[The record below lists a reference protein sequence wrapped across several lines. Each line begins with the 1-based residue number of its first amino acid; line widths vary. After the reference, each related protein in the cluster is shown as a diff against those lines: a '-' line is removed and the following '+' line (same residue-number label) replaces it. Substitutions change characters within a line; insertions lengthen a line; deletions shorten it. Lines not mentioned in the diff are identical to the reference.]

1 MTMLIHV
8 VGRSDLGVG
17 TGRNAGEL
25 DLYALRRAEKLRAL
39 AGRLRSSREPAGE
52 GPSPRRPD
60 GRGAVGDAV
69 MSPSPRRP
77 DGRPAPGTE
86 PPAEQALPEEAVRV
100 VQALLDGVH
109 PDAEEQ
115 PAQVEIARPHE
126 GTPLYKYL
134 KALVQYG
141 RADIDLLLVATRKG
155 RGATEPYLR
164 AVHECLSEPGVRAGL
179 RDRTGA
185 TLRLQ
190 EPVLVAGLGE
200 LEDLMSQVD
209 HRLTA
214 HRGHV
219 ALAFGSGATAFS
231 LSLAGTVAAAQADE
245 WSLILAGESGPA
257 RIEDMSVTGVTAHH
271 PERGWFLGL
280 GLPTCLEGR
289 VSDDVVKAAV
299 QVAHRAAGDGGC
311 PTSHDL
317 GELLLCD
324 LARGDQA
331 AGMAARA
338 WLVAEYRSRRE
349 QYMRDS
355 GEAPEQVTDQVRQG
369 NRDRPLGYVLGVLEE
384 ERSRGRVLLPHDEWL
399 RTKGWL
405 NDIGKRATH
414 ELGVIGAGTGS
425 MTSPGTEGG
434 QEDLEDQVET
444 EVDAGTSPDHET
456 DPDNGTGLGAGPQSG
471 GYPGAAVSPVDRV
484 ADLLSSC
491 GIERPDWLSW
501 PGGDIAMV
509 CAQSRPQSDHGT
521 GRTRPSPAEQI
532 LHGLPHSE
540 DLAQVRQ
547 ATGSD
552 GPFTLH
558 LMLLA
563 SQDMEDYAQKE
574 RQKIRRL
581 TARPEDHPAGEG
593 AGPDGLAGRG
603 PGEWP
608 SSQDQGSLTAP
619 AASTWCKRPS
629 GQDQGLAAHWEPADV
644 RVTPYGTAFSRYKDG
659 RRQMAAFN
667 SLRKGVKDWLSS
679 LDPRPRAVVVYAA
692 GEKQALLA
700 ALRVAQEYG
709 AGHGVPVF
717 LVSGTTRP
725 PASSQSP
732 QGREHLTTHQ
742 FGLDKDARQVLIE
755 AAHFCLRRLDL
766 LTAARLLRLGSP
778 EAASLADQAQ
788 DLARGLAEPAGA
800 DDIDVYAPRL
810 LSVMC
815 GVARMW
821 PSATKPDARARLMTI
836 VGELIAGSRGD
847 QARVLRKSGVSKL
860 DSWKRAEAADL
871 LSVVVRVRDNTTVTH
886 GSGDKDPFAVACAIT
901 FAGWGRENVPPGNT
915 FEGVDYPRLLKCAV
929 AAVRHEHS
937 VEPDDW
943 AQRLADLDKKMGQL
957 VIASPPDCAPASTS
971 TTPMP

>member
-1 MTMLIHV
+1 MTMLIHI

-115 PAQVEIARPHE
+115 PAQVEIARSHE

-185 TLRLQ
+185 TLRLR
-190 EPVLVAGLGE
+190 EPVLVADLGE

-209 HRLTA
+209 HRLTDYC
-214 HRGHV
+214 GHV

-280 GLPTCLEGR
+280 GLPTCLEDR
-289 VSDDVVKAAV
+289 DNDDVVKAAV
-299 QVAHRAAGDGGC
+299 QVARRAAGDRGH

-338 WLVAEYRSRRE
+338 WLVAEYRSRRK

-369 NRDRPLGYVLGVLEE
+369 NRDRMLGRVLGDLEK

-405 NDIGKRATH
+405 NDIGKHATH

-425 MTSPGTEGG
+425 RTSPGTEGG
-434 QEDLEDQVET
+434 QEDLEDQAET
-444 EVDAGTSPDHET
+444 GADAGTSPDHET
-456 DPDNGTGLGAGPQSG
+456 DPDNGTDPGAGPRSG

-532 LHGLPHSE
+532 LHGLPHAE

-547 ATGSD
+547 ATGSG

-574 RQKIRRL
+574 RQKIRCL

-593 AGPDGLAGRG
+593 AGPGGLAGRG
-603 PGEWP
+603 PGRW
-608 SSQDQGSLTAP
+608 SSS
-619 AASTWCKRPS
+619 
-629 GQDQGLAAHWEPADV
+629 QDQGLAAHWEPADV

-667 SLRKGVKDWLSS
+667 GLREGVKDWLDS

-725 PASSQSP
+725 PASSQSS

-810 LSVMC
+810 LSVMR

-821 PSATKPDARARLMTI
+821 PSVTKPDARARLMTI
-836 VGELIAGSRGD
+836 VGELIAGSRD
-847 QARVLRKSGVSKL
+847 NQARVLRKSGVSKL
-860 DSWKRAEAADL
+860 DSWERAKAADL

-915 FEGVDYPRLLKCAV
+915 FEGVDYPELLECAV

-943 AQRLADLDKKMGQL
+943 AQRLADLDEKTGQL

>member
-25 DLYALRRAEKLRAL
+25 DLYALRRAEELRAL

-60 GRGAVGDAV
+60 GR
-69 MSPSPRRP
+69 
-77 DGRPAPGTE
+77 PAPGTE
-86 PPAEQALPEEAVRV
+86 SFAEQALPEEAVRV

-109 PDAEEQ
+109 PDAKTAEQ

-185 TLRLQ
+185 TLRLR
-190 EPVLVAGLGE
+190 EPVLVADLGE

-209 HRLTA
+209 HRLTDYC
-214 HRGHV
+214 GHV

-280 GLPTCLEGR
+280 GLPTCLEDR
-289 VSDDVVKAAV
+289 DNDDVVKAAV
-299 QVAHRAAGDGGC
+299 QVARRAAGDRGH

-338 WLVAEYRSRRE
+338 WLVAEYRSRRK

-369 NRDRPLGYVLGVLEE
+369 NRDRPLGYVLGDLEK

-405 NDIGKRATH
+405 NDIGKHATH

-425 MTSPGTEGG
+425 RTSPGTEGD
-434 QEDLEDQVET
+434 QEDLKDQAEAG
-444 EVDAGTSPDHET
+444 VDAGTSPDNKT
-456 DPDNGTGLGAGPQSG
+456 GPDNGTDPGAGPRSG

-509 CAQSRPQSDHGT
+509 CAQSRPQSDRGT
-521 GRTRPSPAEQI
+521 GWTRPSPAEQI
-532 LHGLPHSE
+532 LHGLPHAE

-547 ATGSD
+547 ATGSG
-552 GPFTLH
+552 GPFT
-558 LMLLA
+558 LLA

-574 RQKIRRL
+574 RQKIRCL
-581 TARPEDHPAGEG
+581 TARPEGHPAGEG
-593 AGPDGLAGRG
+593 SGPDGLAGRG
-603 PGEWP
+603 PGTWP
-608 SSQDQGSLTAP
+608 SGQDQGSSTAP
-619 AASTWCKRPS
+619 AASTWCRWS
-629 GQDQGLAAHWEPADV
+629 SSQDQGLAAHWEPADV

-667 SLRKGVKDWLSS
+667 GLREGVKDWLDS

-709 AGHGVPVF
+709 AEHGVPVF

-778 EAASLADQAQ
+778 EAASLAEQAQ

-836 VGELIAGSRGD
+836 VGELIAGSRD
-847 QARVLRKSGVSKL
+847 NQARVLRKSGVSKL
-860 DSWKRAEAADL
+860 DSWERAKAADL

-901 FAGWGRENVPPGNT
+901 FAGWGRENVPPGDT
-915 FEGVDYPRLLKCAV
+915 FEGVDYPELLERAV
-929 AAVRHEHS
+929 AAVRHEHG

-943 AQRLADLDKKMGQL
+943 AQRLADLDEKMGQL
-957 VIASPPDCAPASTS
+957 VSAFPSGCAPASTS

>member
-1 MTMLIHV
+1 M
-8 VGRSDLGVG
+8 
-17 TGRNAGEL
+17 
-25 DLYALRRAEKLRAL
+25 
-39 AGRLRSSREPAGE
+39 
-52 GPSPRRPD
+52 
-60 GRGAVGDAV
+60 
-69 MSPSPRRP
+69 
-77 DGRPAPGTE
+77 
-86 PPAEQALPEEAVRV
+86 
-100 VQALLDGVH
+100 VQALLDGVY
-109 PDAEEQ
+109 PDAEVVEQ
-115 PAQVEIARPHE
+115 AAQVTIARPHE

-134 KALVQYG
+134 KALVQCG
-141 RADIDLLLVATRKG
+141 RADIDLLLVATREG
-155 RGATEPYLR
+155 RGATKPYLR

-185 TLRLQ
+185 TLRLR
-190 EPVLVAGLGE
+190 EPVLVADLGE

-209 HRLTA
+209 HRLTDYC
-214 HRGHV
+214 GHV

-280 GLPTCLEGR
+280 GLPTCLEDR
-289 VSDDVVKAAV
+289 DNDDVVKAAV
-299 QVAHRAAGDGGC
+299 QVARRAAGDRGH

-338 WLVAEYRSRRE
+338 WLVAEYRSRRK

-369 NRDRPLGYVLGVLEE
+369 NRDRPLGYVLGDLEK

-405 NDIGKRATH
+405 NDIGKHATH

-425 MTSPGTEGG
+425 RTSPGTEGD
-434 QEDLEDQVET
+434 QEDLKDQAEAG
-444 EVDAGTSPDHET
+444 VDAGTSPDNKT
-456 DPDNGTGLGAGPQSG
+456 GPDNGTDPGAGPRSG

-509 CAQSRPQSDHGT
+509 CAQSRPQSDRGT
-521 GRTRPSPAEQI
+521 GWTRPSPAEQI
-532 LHGLPHSE
+532 LHGLPHAE

-547 ATGSD
+547 ATGSG

-574 RQKIRRL
+574 RQKIRCL
-581 TARPEDHPAGEG
+581 TARPEGHPAGEG
-593 AGPDGLAGRG
+593 SGPDGLAGRG
-603 PGEWP
+603 PGTWP
-608 SSQDQGSLTAP
+608 SGQDQGSSTAP
-619 AASTWCKRPS
+619 AASTWCRWS
-629 GQDQGLAAHWEPADV
+629 SSQDQGLAAHWEPADV

-659 RRQMAAFN
+659 RRQMAAFK
-667 SLRKGVKDWLSS
+667 SLREGVKDWLDS

-821 PSATKPDARARLMTI
+821 PSVTKPDARARLMTI
-836 VGELIAGSRGD
+836 VGELIADPPRRH
-847 QARVLRKSGVSKL
+847 ACVLQKSNVDNL
-860 DSWKRAEAADL
+860 ESWKRAKAADL
-871 LSVVVRVRDNTTVTH
+871 LRVVVRVRDNTTVTH
-886 GSGDKDPFAVACAIT
+886 GPGDKDPFAVACAIT
-901 FAGWGRENVPPGNT
+901 FAGWGRENVPPGDT
-915 FEGVDYPRLLKCAV
+915 FEGVDYPELLERAV
-929 AAVRHEHS
+929 AAVRDKHG

-943 AQRLADLDKKMGQL
+943 AQRLADLDEKMGQL
-957 VIASPPDCAPASTS
+957 VSASPSGCAPASTS

>member
-17 TGRNAGEL
+17 SGRRAGEDLRPSEL
-25 DLYALRRAEKLRAL
+25 DPYALRRAEELRAL

-115 PAQVEIARPHE
+115 PAQVTIAHPHE

-185 TLRLQ
+185 TLRLR
-190 EPVLVAGLGE
+190 EPVLVADLGE

-299 QVAHRAAGDGGC
+299 QVAHRAAGDGGR

-434 QEDLEDQVET
+434 QEDLEDQAET
-444 EVDAGTSPDHET
+444 GADAGTSPDNKT
-456 DPDNGTGLGAGPQSG
+456 GPDNGTDPGAGPRSG

-521 GRTRPSPAEQI
+521 GQIRPSPAEQI

-563 SQDMEDYAQKE
+563 SQDMGDYAQKE
-574 RQKIRRL
+574 RQKIRCL
-581 TARPEDHPAGEG
+581 TAGPEDHPAGEG

-608 SSQDQGSLTAP
+608 SSQDQG
-619 AASTWCKRPS
+619 
-629 GQDQGLAAHWEPADV
+629 LAAHWEPADV
-644 RVTPYGTAFSRYKDG
+644 RVTPYGTAFSRYEDA
-659 RRQMAAFN
+659 RRQMTAFN
-667 SLRKGVKDWLSS
+667 SLRKGVKDWLDS
-679 LDPRPRAVVVYAA
+679 LEPRPRAVVVYAA

-836 VGELIAGSRGD
+836 VGELIAGSRD
-847 QARVLRKSGVSKL
+847 NQARVLRKSGVSKL
-860 DSWKRAEAADL
+860 DSWERAKAADL

-886 GSGDKDPFAVACAIT
+886 GSGDKDPLAVACAIT

-915 FEGVDYPRLLKCAV
+915 FEGVDYPELLECAV

-943 AQRLADLDKKMGQL
+943 AQRLADLDKKAGQL
-957 VIASPPDCAPASTS
+957 VSASPPDCAPASTS

>member
-17 TGRNAGEL
+17 TGWRAGKVLRPSEL
-25 DLYALRRAEKLRAL
+25 DPYALRRAEKLRAL
-39 AGRLRSSREPAGE
+39 AGRLRSSRELAGE

-69 MSPSPRRP
+69 MSPGSRRP
-77 DGRPAPGTE
+77 DARSAPGTE

-100 VQALLDGVH
+100 VQALLDGVY
-109 PDAEEQ
+109 PDAEVVEQ
-115 PAQVEIARPHE
+115 AAQVEIAHPYE

-134 KALVQYG
+134 KALVQCG

-209 HRLTA
+209 HHLTA
-214 HRGHV
+214 HHGHV

-289 VSDDVVKAAV
+289 VNDDVVKAAV
-299 QVAHRAAGDGGC
+299 QVAHRAAGDGGR
-311 PTSHDL
+311 PTSQDL

-369 NRDRPLGYVLGVLEE
+369 NRDRPLGRVLGNLEK

-414 ELGVIGAGTGS
+414 ELGVIGVGTGS
-425 MTSPGTEGG
+425 RTSPGTEGG
-434 QEDLEDQVET
+434 QEDLKDQAET
-444 EVDAGTSPDHET
+444 GADAGTSPDYET
-456 DPDNGTGLGAGPQSG
+456 DPDNGTGPDNGTDLGAGPQSG
-471 GYPGAAVSPVDRV
+471 GYPGVVVSPVDRV

-593 AGPDGLAGRG
+593 AGLGGLAGRG
-603 PGEWP
+603 PGRWP
-608 SSQDQGSLTAP
+608 SSQDQG
-619 AASTWCKRPS
+619 
-629 GQDQGLAAHWEPADV
+629 LAARWEPADV
-644 RVTPYGTAFSRYKDG
+644 RVIPYGTAFSRYEDASC
-659 RRQMAAFN
+659 QMTAFKN
-667 SLRKGVKDWLSS
+667 LRKGVKDWLGS
-679 LDPRPRAVVVYAA
+679 LDPRPRAVVVYAV

-700 ALRVAQEYG
+700 ALRVAQGYG
-709 AGHGVPVF
+709 AEHGVPVF

-725 PASSQSP
+725 PASSQSL
-732 QGREHLTTHQ
+732 QRREHLTTHQ
-742 FGLDKDARQVLIE
+742 FGLDKDARQVLVE

-821 PSATKPDARARLMTI
+821 PAAKPDARARLMTI
-836 VGELIAGSRGD
+836 VGELIADPPRRH
-847 QARVLRKSGVSKL
+847 ARVLRKSDVSKL
-860 DSWKRAEAADL
+860 ESWESAKAADL
-871 LSVVVRVRDNTTVTH
+871 LRVVVRVRDNTTVTH

-929 AAVRHEHS
+929 AAVRREHG

-957 VIASPPDCAPASTS
+957 VSASPPDCAASTS

>member
-17 TGRNAGEL
+17 TGWRAGKVLRPSEL
-25 DLYALRRAEKLRAL
+25 DPYALRRAEKLRAL

-52 GPSPRRPD
+52 GPSPRCPD
-60 GRGAVGDAV
+60 GR
-69 MSPSPRRP
+69 S
-77 DGRPAPGTE
+77 APGTE

-100 VQALLDGVH
+100 VQALLDGVY
-109 PDAEEQ
+109 PDAEVVEQ
-115 PAQVEIARPHE
+115 AAQVEIAHPYE

-134 KALVQYG
+134 KALVQCG

-209 HRLTA
+209 HHLTA
-214 HRGHV
+214 HHGHV

-289 VSDDVVKAAV
+289 VNDDVVKAAV
-299 QVAHRAAGDGGC
+299 QVAHRAAGDGGR
-311 PTSHDL
+311 PTSQDL

-369 NRDRPLGYVLGVLEE
+369 NRDRPLGRVLGNLEK

-414 ELGVIGAGTGS
+414 ELGVIGVGTGS
-425 MTSPGTEGG
+425 RTSPGTEGG
-434 QEDLEDQVET
+434 QEDLKDQAET
-444 EVDAGTSPDHET
+444 GADAGTSPDYET
-456 DPDNGTGLGAGPQSG
+456 DPDNGTGPDNGTDLGAGPQSG
-471 GYPGAAVSPVDRV
+471 GYPGVVVSPVDRV

-593 AGPDGLAGRG
+593 AGPGGLAGRG
-603 PGEWP
+603 PGRWP
-608 SSQDQGSLTAP
+608 SSQDQG
-619 AASTWCKRPS
+619 
-629 GQDQGLAAHWEPADV
+629 LAARWEPADV
-644 RVTPYGTAFSRYKDG
+644 RVIPYGTAFSRYEDASC
-659 RRQMAAFN
+659 QMTAFKN
-667 SLRKGVKDWLSS
+667 LRKGVKDWLGS
-679 LDPRPRAVVVYAA
+679 LDPRPRAVVVYAV

-700 ALRVAQEYG
+700 ALRVAQGYG
-709 AGHGVPVF
+709 AEHGVPVF

-725 PASSQSP
+725 PASSQSL
-732 QGREHLTTHQ
+732 QRREHLTTHQ
-742 FGLDKDARQVLIE
+742 FGLDKDARQVLVE

-821 PSATKPDARARLMTI
+821 PAAKPDARARLMTI
-836 VGELIAGSRGD
+836 VGELIADPPRRH
-847 QARVLRKSGVSKL
+847 ARVLRKSDVSKL
-860 DSWKRAEAADL
+860 ESWESAKAADL
-871 LSVVVRVRDNTTVTH
+871 LRVVVRVRDNTTVTH

-929 AAVRHEHS
+929 AAVRDKHG

-957 VIASPPDCAPASTS
+957 VSASPPDCAASTS

>member
-17 TGRNAGEL
+17 TGWRAGKVLRPSEL
-25 DLYALRRAEKLRAL
+25 DPYALRRAEKLRAL

-69 MSPSPRRP
+69 MSPGSRRP
-77 DGRPAPGTE
+77 DARPAPGTE

-100 VQALLDGVH
+100 VQALLDGVY
-109 PDAEEQ
+109 PDAEVVEQ
-115 PAQVEIARPHE
+115 AAQVTIAHPHE

-134 KALVQYG
+134 KALVQCG
-141 RADIDLLLVATRKG
+141 RADIDLLLVATREG
-155 RGATEPYLR
+155 CGATEPYLR
-164 AVHECLSEPGVRAGL
+164 AVHECLSEPGVCAGL
-179 RDRTGA
+179 RGLTGA
-185 TLRLQ
+185 TLRLR

-209 HRLTA
+209 HHLTA
-214 HRGHV
+214 YRGHV

-299 QVAHRAAGDGGC
+299 QVAHRAAGDGGH

-369 NRDRPLGYVLGVLEE
+369 NRDRPLGRVLGGLEK

-434 QEDLEDQVET
+434 HEDLKDQAET
-444 EVDAGTSPDHET
+444 GADAGTSPDYET
-456 DPDNGTGLGAGPQSG
+456 DPDNGTGPDNGTDPGTGPQSG
-471 GYPGAAVSPVDRV
+471 GYPGVVVSPVDRV

-521 GRTRPSPAEQI
+521 GRTRHSPAEQI

-581 TARPEDHPAGEG
+581 TAGPEDHPAGEG
-593 AGPDGLAGRG
+593 AGPGGLAGRG
-603 PGEWP
+603 PGRWP
-608 SSQDQGSLTAP
+608 SS
-619 AASTWCKRPS
+619 
-629 GQDQGLAAHWEPADV
+629 QDQGLAAHWEPADV
-644 RVTPYGTAFSRYKDG
+644 RVIPYGTAFSRYEDASC
-659 RRQMAAFN
+659 QMTAFKN
-667 SLRKGVKDWLSS
+667 LRKGVKDWLDS
-679 LDPRPRAVVVYAA
+679 LDPRPRAVVVYAV

-709 AGHGVPVF
+709 AEYGVPVF

-725 PASSQSP
+725 PASSQSL

-742 FGLDKDARQVLIE
+742 FGLDKDARQVLVE

-821 PSATKPDARARLMTI
+821 PSVTKPDARARLMTI
-836 VGELIAGSRGD
+836 VGELIADPPRRH
-847 QARVLRKSGVSKL
+847 ACVLQKSNVDKL
-860 DSWKRAEAADL
+860 ESWKRAEAADL

-901 FAGWGRENVPPGNT
+901 FAGWDRENVPPGNT
-915 FEGVDYPRLLKCAV
+915 FEGVDYPELLECAV
-929 AAVRHEHS
+929 AAVRHEHG

-943 AQRLADLDKKMGQL
+943 AQRLADLDKKTSQL
-957 VIASPPDCAPASTS
+957 VSASPPDCAASTS

>member
-17 TGRNAGEL
+17 TGWRAGKVLRPSEL
-25 DLYALRRAEKLRAL
+25 DPYALRRAEKLRAL

-69 MSPSPRRP
+69 MSPGSRRP
-77 DGRPAPGTE
+77 DARSASGTE

-100 VQALLDGVH
+100 VQALLDGVY
-109 PDAEEQ
+109 PDAEVVEQ
-115 PAQVEIARPHE
+115 AAQVEIAHPYE

-134 KALVQYG
+134 KALVQCG

-185 TLRLQ
+185 TLRLR

-209 HRLTA
+209 HHLTA
-214 HRGHV
+214 HHGHV

-289 VSDDVVKAAV
+289 VNDDDVKAAV
-299 QVAHRAAGDGGC
+299 QVAHRATGDGGR

-355 GEAPEQVTDQVRQG
+355 GEAPEQVTDQVRQE
-369 NRDRPLGYVLGVLEE
+369 NRDRMLGRVLGGLEK

-434 QEDLEDQVET
+434 QEDLKDQAET
-444 EVDAGTSPDHET
+444 GADAGTSPDYET
-456 DPDNGTGLGAGPQSG
+456 DPDNGTGPDNGTDLGAGPQSG
-471 GYPGAAVSPVDRV
+471 GYPGVVVSPVDRV

-581 TARPEDHPAGEG
+581 TAGPEDHPAGEG

-603 PGEWP
+603 PGRWP
-608 SSQDQGSLTAP
+608 SS
-619 AASTWCKRPS
+619 
-629 GQDQGLAAHWEPADV
+629 QDQGLAAHWEPADV
-644 RVTPYGTAFSRYKDG
+644 RVIPYGTAFSRYEDA
-659 RRQMAAFN
+659 RRQMTAFKN
-667 SLRKGVKDWLSS
+667 LRKGVKDWLDS

-709 AGHGVPVF
+709 AEHGVPVF

-725 PASSQSP
+725 PASSQSL

-742 FGLDKDARQVLIE
+742 FGLDKDARQVLVE

-821 PSATKPDARARLMTI
+821 PSVTKPDARARLMTI
-836 VGELIAGSRGD
+836 VGELIAGSRD
-847 QARVLRKSGVSKL
+847 NQARVLRKSGVSKL
-860 DSWKRAEAADL
+860 DSWERAKAADL

-901 FAGWGRENVPPGNT
+901 FAGWGRGNVPPGNT

-929 AAVRHEHS
+929 AAVRHEHG

-943 AQRLADLDKKMGQL
+943 AQRLADLDKKTSQL

>member
-1 MTMLIHV
+1 MTMLIHI

-60 GRGAVGDAV
+60 GR
-69 MSPSPRRP
+69 
-77 DGRPAPGTE
+77 PAPGTE
-86 PPAEQALPEEAVRV
+86 PPTEQTLPEEAVRRV

-109 PDAEEQ
+109 PDAKTAEQ
-115 PAQVEIARPHE
+115 ADRVEIVRPHE

-134 KALVQYG
+134 KALVQCG
-141 RADIDLLLVATRKG
+141 RADIDLLLVATREG
-155 RGATEPYLR
+155 RGATKPYLR

-185 TLRLQ
+185 TLRLR
-190 EPVLVAGLGE
+190 EPVLVADLGE

-209 HRLTA
+209 HRLTDYC
-214 HRGHV
+214 GHV

-280 GLPTCLEGR
+280 GLPTCLEDR
-289 VSDDVVKAAV
+289 DNDDVVKAAV
-299 QVAHRAAGDGGC
+299 QVARRAAGDRGH

-338 WLVAEYRSRRE
+338 WLVAEYRSRRK

-369 NRDRPLGYVLGVLEE
+369 NRDRPLGYVLGDLEK

-405 NDIGKRATH
+405 NDIGKHATH

-425 MTSPGTEGG
+425 RTSPGTEGD
-434 QEDLEDQVET
+434 QEDLKDQAEAG
-444 EVDAGTSPDHET
+444 VDAGTSPDNKT
-456 DPDNGTGLGAGPQSG
+456 GPDNGTDPGAGPRSG

-509 CAQSRPQSDHGT
+509 CAQSRPQSDRGT
-521 GRTRPSPAEQI
+521 GWTRPSPAEQI
-532 LHGLPHSE
+532 LHGLPHAE

-547 ATGSD
+547 ATGSG

-574 RQKIRRL
+574 RQKIRCL
-581 TARPEDHPAGEG
+581 TARPEGHPAGEG
-593 AGPDGLAGRG
+593 SGPDGLAGRG
-603 PGEWP
+603 PGTWP
-608 SSQDQGSLTAP
+608 SGQDQGSSTAP
-619 AASTWCKRPS
+619 AASTWCRWS
-629 GQDQGLAAHWEPADV
+629 SSQDQGLAAHWEPADV

-667 SLRKGVKDWLSS
+667 GLREGVKDWLDS

-725 PASSQSP
+725 PASSQSS

-821 PSATKPDARARLMTI
+821 PSVTKPDARARLMTI
-836 VGELIAGSRGD
+836 VGELIADPPRRH
-847 QARVLRKSGVSKL
+847 ACVLQKSNVDNL
-860 DSWKRAEAADL
+860 ESWKRAKAADL
-871 LSVVVRVRDNTTVTH
+871 LRVVVRVRDSTTVTH
-886 GSGDKDPFAVACAIT
+886 GPGDKDPFALACAIT

-915 FEGVDYPRLLKCAV
+915 FEGVDYPKLLECAV
-929 AAVRHEHS
+929 AAVREEHG

-943 AQRLADLDKKMGQL
+943 AQRLADLDEKMGQL
-957 VIASPPDCAPASTS
+957 VSAFPSGCAPASTS

>member
-1 MTMLIHV
+1 MTMLIHI

-39 AGRLRSSREPAGE
+39 AGRLRSSRELAGE
-52 GPSPRRPD
+52 G
-60 GRGAVGDAV
+60 
-69 MSPSPRRP
+69 PSPRRP

-109 PDAEEQ
+109 PDAKTAEQ
-115 PAQVEIARPHE
+115 ADRVEIARPHE

-185 TLRLQ
+185 TLRLR
-190 EPVLVAGLGE
+190 EPVLVADLGE

-209 HRLTA
+209 HRLTDYC
-214 HRGHV
+214 GHV

-280 GLPTCLEGR
+280 GLPTCLEDR
-289 VSDDVVKAAV
+289 DNDDVVKAAV
-299 QVAHRAAGDGGC
+299 QVARRAAGDRGH

-405 NDIGKRATH
+405 NDIGKHATH

-425 MTSPGTEGG
+425 RTSPGTEGD
-434 QEDLEDQVET
+434 QEDLKDQAEAG
-444 EVDAGTSPDHET
+444 VDAGTSPDNKT
-456 DPDNGTGLGAGPQSG
+456 GPDNGTDPGAGPRSG

-509 CAQSRPQSDHGT
+509 CAQSRPQSDRGT
-521 GRTRPSPAEQI
+521 GWTRPSPAEQI
-532 LHGLPHSE
+532 LHGLPHAE

-547 ATGSD
+547 ATGSG

-574 RQKIRRL
+574 RQKIRCL
-581 TARPEDHPAGEG
+581 TARPEGHPAGEG
-593 AGPDGLAGRG
+593 SGPDGLAGRG
-603 PGEWP
+603 PGTWP
-608 SSQDQGSLTAP
+608 SGQDQGSSTAP
-619 AASTWCKRPS
+619 AASTWCRWS
-629 GQDQGLAAHWEPADV
+629 SSQDQGLAAHWEPADV
-644 RVTPYGTAFSRYKDG
+644 RVTPYGTAFSRYKDASC
-659 RRQMAAFN
+659 QMAAFN
-667 SLRKGVKDWLSS
+667 GLREGVKDWLDS

-725 PASSQSP
+725 PASSQSS

-821 PSATKPDARARLMTI
+821 PSVTKPDARARLMTI
-836 VGELIAGSRGD
+836 VGELIADPPRRH
-847 QARVLRKSGVSKL
+847 ACVLRKSGVSKL
-860 DSWKRAEAADL
+860 DSWENAKAADL
-871 LSVVVRVRDNTTVTH
+871 LRVVVRVRDNTTVTH
-886 GSGDKDPFAVACAIT
+886 GPGDKDPFAVACAIT
-901 FAGWGRENVPPGNT
+901 FAGWGRENVPPGDT
-915 FEGVDYPRLLKCAV
+915 FEGVDYPELLERAV
-929 AAVRHEHS
+929 AAVRDKHG

-943 AQRLADLDKKMGQL
+943 AQRLADLDEKMGQL
-957 VIASPPDCAPASTS
+957 VSASPSGCAPASTS

>member
-1 MTMLIHV
+1 MTMLIHI

-39 AGRLRSSREPAGE
+39 AGRLRSSRELAGE
-52 GPSPRRPD
+52 G
-60 GRGAVGDAV
+60 
-69 MSPSPRRP
+69 PSPRRP

-109 PDAEEQ
+109 PDAKTAEQ
-115 PAQVEIARPHE
+115 ADRVEIARPHE

-185 TLRLQ
+185 TLRLR
-190 EPVLVAGLGE
+190 EPVLVADLGE

-209 HRLTA
+209 HRLTDYC
-214 HRGHV
+214 GHV

-280 GLPTCLEGR
+280 GLPTCLEDR
-289 VSDDVVKAAV
+289 DNDDVVKAAV
-299 QVAHRAAGDGGC
+299 QVARRAAGDRGH

-369 NRDRPLGYVLGVLEE
+369 NRDRPLGYVLGDLEK

-405 NDIGKRATH
+405 NDIGKHATH

-425 MTSPGTEGG
+425 RTSPGTEGD
-434 QEDLEDQVET
+434 QEDLKDQAEAG
-444 EVDAGTSPDHET
+444 VDAGTSPDNKT
-456 DPDNGTGLGAGPQSG
+456 GPDNGTDPGAGPRSG

-509 CAQSRPQSDHGT
+509 CAQSRPQSDRGT
-521 GRTRPSPAEQI
+521 GWTRPSPAEQI
-532 LHGLPHSE
+532 LHGLPHAE

-547 ATGSD
+547 ATGSG

-574 RQKIRRL
+574 RQKIRCL
-581 TARPEDHPAGEG
+581 TARPEGHPAGEG
-593 AGPDGLAGRG
+593 SGPDGLAGRG
-603 PGEWP
+603 PGTWP
-608 SSQDQGSLTAP
+608 SGQDQGSSTAP
-619 AASTWCKRPS
+619 AASTWCRWS
-629 GQDQGLAAHWEPADV
+629 SSQDQGLAAHWEPADV
-644 RVTPYGTAFSRYKDG
+644 RVTPYGTAFSRYKDASC
-659 RRQMAAFN
+659 QMAAFN
-667 SLRKGVKDWLSS
+667 GLREGVKDWLDS

-725 PASSQSP
+725 PASSQSS

-821 PSATKPDARARLMTI
+821 PSVTKPDARARLMTI
-836 VGELIAGSRGD
+836 VGELIADPPRRH
-847 QARVLRKSGVSKL
+847 ACVLRKSGVSKL
-860 DSWKRAEAADL
+860 DSWENAKAADL
-871 LSVVVRVRDNTTVTH
+871 LRVVVRVRDNTTVTH
-886 GSGDKDPFAVACAIT
+886 GPGDKDPFAVACAIT
-901 FAGWGRENVPPGNT
+901 FAGWGRENVPPGDT
-915 FEGVDYPRLLKCAV
+915 FEGVDYPELLERAV
-929 AAVRHEHS
+929 AAVRDKHG

-943 AQRLADLDKKMGQL
+943 AQRLADLDEKMGQL
-957 VIASPPDCAPASTS
+957 VSASPSGCAPASTS

>member
-17 TGRNAGEL
+17 TGWRAGKVLRPSEL
-25 DLYALRRAEKLRAL
+25 DPYALRRAEKLRAL

-69 MSPSPRRP
+69 MSPGSRRP
-77 DGRPAPGTE
+77 DARSAPGTE

-100 VQALLDGVH
+100 VQALLDGVY
-109 PDAEEQ
+109 PDAEVVEQ
-115 PAQVEIARPHE
+115 ATQVEIAHPYE

-134 KALVQYG
+134 KALVQCG

-369 NRDRPLGYVLGVLEE
+369 NRDRMLGRVLGNLEK

-434 QEDLEDQVET
+434 QEDLEDQAET
-444 EVDAGTSPDHET
+444 GADAGTSPDHET

-593 AGPDGLAGRG
+593 AGPGGLAGRG
-603 PGEWP
+603 PGRWP
-608 SSQDQGSLTAP
+608 SS
-619 AASTWCKRPS
+619 
-629 GQDQGLAAHWEPADV
+629 QDQGLAAHWEPADV
-644 RVTPYGTAFSRYKDG
+644 RVIPYGTAFSQYEDASC
-659 RRQMAAFN
+659 QMTAFKN
-667 SLRKGVKDWLSS
+667 LRKGVKDWLDS

-709 AGHGVPVF
+709 AEYGVPVF
-717 LVSGTTRP
+717 LVSGTTRS

-742 FGLDKDARQVLIE
+742 FGLDKDARQVLVE

-836 VGELIAGSRGD
+836 VGELIAGSRD
-847 QARVLRKSGVSKL
+847 NQARVLRKSGVSKL
-860 DSWKRAEAADL
+860 DSWERAKAADL

-901 FAGWGRENVPPGNT
+901 FAGWGRGNVPPGNT

-929 AAVRHEHS
+929 AAVRREHG

-957 VIASPPDCAPASTS
+957 VSASPPDCAASTS

>member
-25 DLYALRRAEKLRAL
+25 DLYALRRAEELRAL

-60 GRGAVGDAV
+60 GR
-69 MSPSPRRP
+69 
-77 DGRPAPGTE
+77 PAPGTE
-86 PPAEQALPEEAVRV
+86 PPTEQTLPEEAVRRV

-109 PDAEEQ
+109 PDAKTAEQ
-115 PAQVEIARPHE
+115 ADRVEIVRPHE

-134 KALVQYG
+134 KALVQCG
-141 RADIDLLLVATRKG
+141 RADIDLLLVATREG
-155 RGATEPYLR
+155 RGATKPYLR

-185 TLRLQ
+185 TLRLR
-190 EPVLVAGLGE
+190 EPVLVADLGE

-209 HRLTA
+209 HRLTDYC
-214 HRGHV
+214 GHV

-280 GLPTCLEGR
+280 GLPTCLEDR
-289 VSDDVVKAAV
+289 DNDDVVKAAV
-299 QVAHRAAGDGGC
+299 QVARRAAGDRGH

-338 WLVAEYRSRRE
+338 WLVAEYRSRRK

-369 NRDRPLGYVLGVLEE
+369 RRPPRRGGAGGAREKDRGG
-384 ERSRGRVLLPHDEWL
+384 GRVLLPHDEWL

-405 NDIGKRATH
+405 NDIGKHATH

-425 MTSPGTEGG
+425 RTSPGTEGD
-434 QEDLEDQVET
+434 QEDLKDQAEAG
-444 EVDAGTSPDHET
+444 VDAGTSPDNKT
-456 DPDNGTGLGAGPQSG
+456 GPDNGTDPGAGPRSG

-509 CAQSRPQSDHGT
+509 CAQSRPQSDRGT
-521 GRTRPSPAEQI
+521 GQIRPSPAEQI

-547 ATGSD
+547 ATGSG

-574 RQKIRRL
+574 RQKIRCL
-581 TARPEDHPAGEG
+581 TARPEGHPTGQGEG

-603 PGEWP
+603 PGTWP
-608 SSQDQGSLTAP
+608 SGQDQGSSTAP
-619 AASTWCKRPS
+619 AASTWCRWS
-629 GQDQGLAAHWEPADV
+629 SSQDQGLAAHWKPADV
-644 RVTPYGTAFSRYKDG
+644 RVTPYGTAFSRYEG
-659 RRQMAAFN
+659 ASCQMAAFN
-667 SLRKGVKDWLSS
+667 GLRKGVKDWLSS

-692 GEKQALLA
+692 GEKQTLLA

-732 QGREHLTTHQ
+732 QRREHLTTHQ

-778 EAASLADQAQ
+778 EAAPLADQAQ

-821 PSATKPDARARLMTI
+821 PSVTKPDARARLMTI
-836 VGELIAGSRGD
+836 VGELIADPPRRH
-847 QARVLRKSGVSKL
+847 ACVLRKSGVSKL
-860 DSWKRAEAADL
+860 DSWENAEAADL
-871 LSVVVRVRDNTTVTH
+871 LRVVVRVRDSTTVTH
-886 GSGDKDPFAVACAIT
+886 GPGDKDPFALACAIT

-915 FEGVDYPRLLKCAV
+915 FEGVDYPKLLECAV
-929 AAVRHEHS
+929 AAVREEHG

-943 AQRLADLDKKMGQL
+943 AQRLADLDEKMGQL
-957 VIASPPDCAPASTS
+957 VSAFPSGCAPASTS

>member
-17 TGRNAGEL
+17 TGWRAGKVLRPSEL
-25 DLYALRRAEKLRAL
+25 DPYALRRAEKLRAL

-69 MSPSPRRP
+69 MSPGSRRP
-77 DGRPAPGTE
+77 DARSAPGTE

-100 VQALLDGVH
+100 VQALLDGVY
-109 PDAEEQ
+109 PDAEVVEQ
-115 PAQVEIARPHE
+115 ATQVEIAHPYE

-134 KALVQYG
+134 KALVQCG

-369 NRDRPLGYVLGVLEE
+369 NRDRMLGRVLGNLEK

-434 QEDLEDQVET
+434 QEDLEDQAET
-444 EVDAGTSPDHET
+444 GADAGTSPDHET

-593 AGPDGLAGRG
+593 AGPGGLAGRG
-603 PGEWP
+603 PGRWP
-608 SSQDQGSLTAP
+608 SS
-619 AASTWCKRPS
+619 
-629 GQDQGLAAHWEPADV
+629 QDQGLAAHWEPADV
-644 RVTPYGTAFSRYKDG
+644 RVIPYGTAFSQYEDASC
-659 RRQMAAFN
+659 QMTAFKN
-667 SLRKGVKDWLSS
+667 LRKGVKDWLDS

-709 AGHGVPVF
+709 AEYGVPVF
-717 LVSGTTRP
+717 LVSGTTRS

-742 FGLDKDARQVLIE
+742 FGLDKDARQVLVE

-836 VGELIAGSRGD
+836 VGELIAGSRD
-847 QARVLRKSGVSKL
+847 NQARVLRKSGVSKL
-860 DSWKRAEAADL
+860 DSWERAKAADL

-901 FAGWGRENVPPGNT
+901 FAGWGRGNVPPGNT

-929 AAVRHEHS
+929 AAVRHEHG

-943 AQRLADLDKKMGQL
+943 AQRLADLDKKTSQL

>member
-17 TGRNAGEL
+17 TGWRAGKVLRPSEL
-25 DLYALRRAEKLRAL
+25 DPYALRRAEKLRAL
-39 AGRLRSSREPAGE
+39 AGRLRSSRELAGE

-69 MSPSPRRP
+69 MSPGSRRP
-77 DGRPAPGTE
+77 DARSAPGTE

-100 VQALLDGVH
+100 VQALLDGVY
-109 PDAEEQ
+109 PDAEVVEQ
-115 PAQVEIARPHE
+115 AAQVEIAHPYE

-134 KALVQYG
+134 KALVQCG

-209 HRLTA
+209 HHLTA
-214 HRGHV
+214 HHGHV

-289 VSDDVVKAAV
+289 VNDDVVKAAV
-299 QVAHRAAGDGGC
+299 QVAHRAAGDGGR
-311 PTSHDL
+311 PTSQDL

-369 NRDRPLGYVLGVLEE
+369 NRDRPLGRVLGNLEK

-414 ELGVIGAGTGS
+414 ELGVIGVGTGS
-425 MTSPGTEGG
+425 RTSPGTEGG
-434 QEDLEDQVET
+434 QEDLKDQAET
-444 EVDAGTSPDHET
+444 GADAGTSPDYET
-456 DPDNGTGLGAGPQSG
+456 DPDNGTGPDNGTDLGAGPQSG
-471 GYPGAAVSPVDRV
+471 GYPGVVVSPVDRV

-593 AGPDGLAGRG
+593 AGLGGLAGRG
-603 PGEWP
+603 PGRWP
-608 SSQDQGSLTAP
+608 SS
-619 AASTWCKRPS
+619 
-629 GQDQGLAAHWEPADV
+629 QDQGLAAHWEPADV

-667 SLRKGVKDWLSS
+667 GLREGVKDWLDS

-709 AGHGVPVF
+709 AEHGVPVF

-821 PSATKPDARARLMTI
+821 PSVTKPDARARLMTI
-836 VGELIAGSRGD
+836 VGELIADPPRRH
-847 QARVLRKSGVSKL
+847 ACVLRKSNVDNL
-860 DSWKRAEAADL
+860 ESWKRAEAADL

-915 FEGVDYPRLLKCAV
+915 FEGVDYPELLECAV

-943 AQRLADLDKKMGQL
+943 AQRLADLDEKMGQL

>member
-17 TGRNAGEL
+17 TGWRAGKVLRPSEL
-25 DLYALRRAEKLRAL
+25 DPYALRRAEKLRAL

-52 GPSPRRPD
+52 D
-60 GRGAVGDAV
+60 
-69 MSPSPRRP
+69 PSPRRP

-109 PDAEEQ
+109 PDADVEEQ
-115 PAQVEIARPHE
+115 AAQVEIARPHE

-134 KALVQYG
+134 KALVQCG

-209 HRLTA
+209 HHLTA
-214 HRGHV
+214 HHGHV

-289 VSDDVVKAAV
+289 VNDDDVKAAV
-299 QVAHRAAGDGGC
+299 QVAHRATGDGGR

-355 GEAPEQVTDQVRQG
+355 GEAPEQVTDQVRQE
-369 NRDRPLGYVLGVLEE
+369 NRDRPLGRVLGGLEK
-384 ERSRGRVLLPHDEWL
+384 ERRRGRVLLPHDEWL

-434 QEDLEDQVET
+434 QEDLKDQAET
-444 EVDAGTSPDHET
+444 GADAGTSPDYET
-456 DPDNGTGLGAGPQSG
+456 DPDNGTGPDNGTDLGAGPQSG
-471 GYPGAAVSPVDRV
+471 GYPGVVVSPVDRV

-552 GPFTLH
+552 GPFMLH

-581 TARPEDHPAGEG
+581 TAGPEDHPAGEG

-603 PGEWP
+603 PGRWP
-608 SSQDQGSLTAP
+608 SS
-619 AASTWCKRPS
+619 
-629 GQDQGLAAHWEPADV
+629 QDQGLAAHWEPADV

-667 SLRKGVKDWLSS
+667 GLREGVKDWLDS

-725 PASSQSP
+725 PASSQSL

-742 FGLDKDARQVLIE
+742 FGLDKDARQVLVE

-836 VGELIAGSRGD
+836 VGELIADPPRRH
-847 QARVLRKSGVSKL
+847 ACVLRKSDVSKL
-860 DSWKRAEAADL
+860 ESWKKAKAADL

-901 FAGWGRENVPPGNT
+901 FAGWDRENVPPGNT

-929 AAVRHEHS
+929 AAVRHEHG

-957 VIASPPDCAPASTS
+957 VSASPPDCAPASTS

>member
-25 DLYALRRAEKLRAL
+25 DLYALRRAEELRAL

-60 GRGAVGDAV
+60 GR
-69 MSPSPRRP
+69 
-77 DGRPAPGTE
+77 PAPGTE
-86 PPAEQALPEEAVRV
+86 SFAEQALPEEAVRV

-109 PDAEEQ
+109 PDAKTAEQ

-185 TLRLQ
+185 TLRLR
-190 EPVLVAGLGE
+190 EPVLVADLGE

-209 HRLTA
+209 HRLTDYC
-214 HRGHV
+214 GHV

-280 GLPTCLEGR
+280 GLPTCLEDR
-289 VSDDVVKAAV
+289 DNDDVVKAAV
-299 QVAHRAAGDGGC
+299 QVARRAAGDRGH

-338 WLVAEYRSRRE
+338 WLVAEYRSRRK

-369 NRDRPLGYVLGVLEE
+369 NRDRPLGYVLGDLEK

-405 NDIGKRATH
+405 NDIGKHATH

-425 MTSPGTEGG
+425 RTSPGTEGD
-434 QEDLEDQVET
+434 QEDLKDQAEAG
-444 EVDAGTSPDHET
+444 VDAGTSPDNKT
-456 DPDNGTGLGAGPQSG
+456 GPDNGTDPGAGPRSG

-509 CAQSRPQSDHGT
+509 CAQSRPQSDRGT
-521 GRTRPSPAEQI
+521 GWTRPSPAEQI
-532 LHGLPHSE
+532 LHGLPHAE

-547 ATGSD
+547 ATGSG

-574 RQKIRRL
+574 RQKIRCL
-581 TARPEDHPAGEG
+581 TARPEGHPAGEG
-593 AGPDGLAGRG
+593 SGPDGLAGRG
-603 PGEWP
+603 PGTWP
-608 SSQDQGSLTAP
+608 SGQDQGSSTAP
-619 AASTWCKRPS
+619 AASTWCRWS
-629 GQDQGLAAHWEPADV
+629 SSQDQGLAAHWEPADV

-667 SLRKGVKDWLSS
+667 GLREGVKDWLDS

-709 AGHGVPVF
+709 AEHGVPVF

-778 EAASLADQAQ
+778 EAASLAEQAQ

-836 VGELIAGSRGD
+836 VGELIAGSRD
-847 QARVLRKSGVSKL
+847 NQARVLRKSGVSKL
-860 DSWKRAEAADL
+860 DSWERAKAADL

-901 FAGWGRENVPPGNT
+901 FAGWGRENVPPGDT
-915 FEGVDYPRLLKCAV
+915 FEGVDYPELLERAV
-929 AAVRHEHS
+929 AAVRHEHG

-943 AQRLADLDKKMGQL
+943 AQRLADLDEKMGQL
-957 VIASPPDCAPASTS
+957 VSAFPSGCAPASTS

>member
-1 MTMLIHV
+1 MTMLIHI

-60 GRGAVGDAV
+60 GR
-69 MSPSPRRP
+69 
-77 DGRPAPGTE
+77 PAPGTE

-109 PDAEEQ
+109 PDAKTAEQ
-115 PAQVEIARPHE
+115 AAQVEIAHPYE

-134 KALVQYG
+134 KALVQCG

-209 HRLTA
+209 HHLTA
-214 HRGHV
+214 HHGHV

-289 VSDDVVKAAV
+289 VNDDVVKAAV
-299 QVAHRAAGDGGC
+299 QVAHRAAGDGGR
-311 PTSHDL
+311 PTSQDL

-369 NRDRPLGYVLGVLEE
+369 NRDRPLGRVLGNLEK

-414 ELGVIGAGTGS
+414 ELGVIGVGTGS
-425 MTSPGTEGG
+425 RTSPGTEGG
-434 QEDLEDQVET
+434 QEDLKDQAET
-444 EVDAGTSPDHET
+444 GADAGTSPDYET
-456 DPDNGTGLGAGPQSG
+456 DPDNGTGPDNGTDLGAGPQSG
-471 GYPGAAVSPVDRV
+471 GYPGVVVSPVDRV

-593 AGPDGLAGRG
+593 AGPGGLAGRG
-603 PGEWP
+603 PGRWP
-608 SSQDQGSLTAP
+608 SSQDQG
-619 AASTWCKRPS
+619 
-629 GQDQGLAAHWEPADV
+629 LAARWEPADV
-644 RVTPYGTAFSRYKDG
+644 RVIPYGTAFSRYEDASC
-659 RRQMAAFN
+659 QMTAFKN
-667 SLRKGVKDWLSS
+667 LRKGVKDWLGS
-679 LDPRPRAVVVYAA
+679 LDPRPRAVVVYAV

-700 ALRVAQEYG
+700 ALRVAQGYG
-709 AGHGVPVF
+709 AEHGVPVF

-725 PASSQSP
+725 PASSQSL
-732 QGREHLTTHQ
+732 QRREHLTTHQ
-742 FGLDKDARQVLIE
+742 FGLDKDARQVLVE

-821 PSATKPDARARLMTI
+821 PAAKPDARARLMTI
-836 VGELIAGSRGD
+836 VGELIADPPRRH
-847 QARVLRKSGVSKL
+847 ARVLRKSDVSKL
-860 DSWKRAEAADL
+860 ESWESAKAADL
-871 LSVVVRVRDNTTVTH
+871 LRVVVRVRDNTTVTH

-929 AAVRHEHS
+929 AAVRREHG

-957 VIASPPDCAPASTS
+957 VSASPPDCAASTS